1 MRKIGNLI
9 KRNRLSNNRQ
19 GGIEGL
25 PLQLIIVILIAT
37 LGTTVILGWMDNIET
52 PQSIGEIQVLSND
65 IVLVNGETANG
76 DVEVRVVDRNG
87 NYIEGASVVITGLG
101 VKTGLGVTPHV
112 QTDNEGIAS
121 FTSLNISMKGS
132 PIGYLTVNVSAPGYG
147 EDNTT
152 RITVIR

>member
-87 NYIEGASVVITGLG
+87 NYIEGASVVITEIGRA
-101 VKTGLGVTPHV
+101 HV
-112 QTDNEGIAS
+112 
-121 FTSLNISMKGS
+121 
-132 PIGYLTVNVSAPGYG
+132 
-147 EDNTT
+147 
-152 RITVIR
+152 